1 MSIDLRSSLLCAVA
15 LSVVCLPHTAV
26 AQDSSNSP
34 VPAPAAP
41 GAPTAST
48 SPAATTDQPADTGG
62 LTEIVV
68 TAQKRAENIQDV
80 PIAISA
86 FTQKAIND
94 RGIISVQ
101 QLGSLTPGVNFDETS
116 PFSGSYNV
124 LAASIRGVG
133 QDDFALNVDP
143 GVGVYVDG
151 VYLARTVG
159 SNQDL
164 MDVQRIEVLKGPQG
178 TLFGR
183 NTIGGAISI
192 VTLRPTDE
200 FSARARV
207 TLGSRNRRD
216 IEAYVNVPLAHNIFA
231 SVAASERQQDGFQK
245 RIPFPGASNY
255 YVDPFVWE
263 HAGYDR
269 SNKAQGG
276 HNVFSI
282 RGKLLAEVAPALD
295 ITLSG
300 DWSHEDSPSTAATV
314 LSTNSPNA
322 FLSNIYNACI
332 SNTPATL
339 NALGLGPICGP
350 RAVVGTP
357 LAGANVGG
365 PGPGPRLPWG
375 DLSIAN
381 TGNIDTTYA
390 NGLNFTKIDSYGGSA
405 TADYK
410 IGEHA
415 ALKSIT
421 AYRELHWKAGMD
433 NDGSILAINEPS
445 FPIDEWQFSQELQ
458 LTGQAL
464 NGRLSYVGGV
474 YYFREQGTTTDY
486 VVLSEGLIQA
496 SHSIG
501 FDNGSDIGTKS
512 YAAYAHVNWKVTD
525 SLGITLGARYTKEEK
540 TITGNQADLNEF
552 VLKAFGCGSPPF
564 DPACVSAFGYPVPAS
579 PERLFPPGLYRL
591 KYNVFSPRIGA
602 EYHFND
608 NTMAYAS
615 YSRGFK
621 AGGFNERLTVAATTA
636 PAFRPEKNDSYEVG
650 IKTEILDRRVRFNVA
665 GFVENYK
672 DIQLLLTLQ
681 GAASPLFGN
690 SGDAR
695 IKGFEAETNIR
706 IARGLRLDAGLSY
719 LDAHYTKVE
728 PNAEITIETK
738 LPKAP
743 KWKFYVSPSYELA
756 LANGG
761 VIRLGADY
769 THTTKLYNDEAN
781 NPFVSRGATDI
792 LNAHASYVTPDEK
805 LEFTVGGK
813 NITDERYKISG
824 FINLAAGAIGA
835 NYSAPAE
842 WYASVGAKF

>member
-1 MSIDLRSSLLCAVA
+1 MSLMNAWTFRAAVSASA
-15 LSVVCLPHTAV
+15 LIASTAAL
-26 AQDSSNSP
+26 AQDG
-34 VPAPAAP
+34 AAEPAA
-41 GAPTAST
+41 
-48 SPAATTDQPADTGG
+48 GG
-62 LTEIVV
+62 LEEIVV
-68 TAQKRAENIQDV
+68 TAQKRAENVQDV
-80 PIAISA
+80 PIAITA
-86 FTQKAIND
+86 FTSQAIEA
-94 RGIISVQ
+94 RGITGVQ
-101 QLGSLTPGVNFDETS
+101 QLSALSPGVNLDETS

-159 SNQDL
+159 ANQDL
-164 MDVQRIEVLKGPQG
+164 MDVDRIEVLKGPQG

-183 NTIGGAISI
+183 NSIGGAISI
-192 VTLRPTDE
+192 VTARPRDE
-200 FSARARV
+200 FSARAKV

-216 IEAYVNVPLAHNIFA
+216 FDLFLNVPIAQNLLSTLSA
-231 SVAASERQQDGFQK
+231 SSRQQDGFQK
-245 RIPFPGASNY
+245 RIPFPGAASY
-255 YVDPFVWE
+255 YTDPFVWQ

-269 SNKAQGG
+269 SGKAQGG
-276 HNVFSI
+276 KGVFNI
-282 RGKLLAEVAPALD
+282 RGKLLFMPADGLD
-295 ITLSG
+295 ITLSA
-300 DWSHEDSPSTAATV
+300 DWSHEDSTSTAATV

-339 NALGLGPICGP
+339 AGLGLGAICGP

-381 TGNIDTTYA
+381 TGDIDTTYA
-390 NGLNFTKIDSYGGSA
+390 TGPNFTRIDSYGGSA
-405 TADYK
+405 TIDYDL
-410 IGEHA
+410 GGDA

-458 LTGQAL
+458 VTGKL
-464 NGRLSYVGGV
+464 FNDRLDYVVGL
-474 YYFREQGTTTDY
+474 YYFRELGTTTDY

-496 SHSIG
+496 SHSPG
-501 FDNGSDIGTKS
+501 FSDGSRIGTKS
-512 YAAYAHVNWKVTD
+512 YAGYAHLNWRVTD
-525 SLGITLGARYTKEEK
+525 QLGLTFGARYTKEQK
-540 TITGNQADLNEF
+540 HISGNQADLNAF

-564 DPACVSAFGYPVPAS
+564 APDCVAAFGYPDPS
-579 PERLFPPGLYRL
+579 TPERLFPAGKYRL
-591 KYNVFSPRIGA
+591 NYNVFTPRVGA
-602 EYHFND
+602 EYHFSD
-608 NTMAYAS
+608 AVMAYAS

-621 AGGFNERLTVAATTA
+621 AGGFNERLTAAELTA
-636 PAFRPEKNDSYEVG
+636 PSFRPEKNDSYEAG
-650 IKTEILDRRVRFNVA
+650 LKTEFFDRRLRLNLA
-665 GFVENYK
+665 GFIQDYK
-672 DIQLLLTLQ
+672 DMQLLLTLQ
-681 GAASPLFGN
+681 GSASPLFGN

-695 IKGFEAETNIR
+695 IKGVEADASVLVTE
-706 IARGLRLDAGLSY
+706 GLTVAGGVSY
-719 LDAHYTKVE
+719 LTAKYTRVE
-728 PNAEITIETK
+728 PNAEITTDTK

-743 KWKFYVSPSYELA
+743 KWKFFISPSYEA
-756 LANGG
+756 KLANGG
-761 VIRLGADY
+761 TLRIGADY
-769 THTTKLYNDEAN
+769 THTTSLFNDVAN
-781 NPFVSRGATDI
+781 TAIVARGATD
-792 LNAHASYVTPDEK
+792 LVNARLSYITPDGKIE
-805 LEFTVGGK
+805 LTIGGR

-842 WYASVGAKF
+842 WFASVGVKF